1 MIIEPDTTNRAP
13 DNMNRAPETTN
24 RAPDTM
30 NHAPGSAGAS
40 DEDLLCLVHPAP
52 ATTYPH
58 HH

>member
-13 DNMNRAPETTN
+13 DNMNHAPETTN

-30 NHAPGSAGAS
+30 NHAPGSAGTS
-40 DEDLLCLVHPAP
+40 DEDFWCLVHPAP